1 VNATSSPVRWPGAP
15 VAGSVA
21 LVEQEAAVR
30 ALIVADDSERRDA
43 LAGEVQRA
51 GHEIAGLSDAEHVTA
66 EIWRAVSAGPDALII
81 DLGEDL
87 AALRHLID
95 RARHAADRP
104 LPAVLLLPEHSPWI
118 RGPLPADLLPAIAIS
133 ARDARSGSLT
143 AALAA
148 AGPDSG
154 GAAAE
159 IPAPPQQPVA
169 SSLSLDRQRREV
181 EGPEGATHLT
191 PSEAS
196 ILSLLVRE
204 EGGVVSHQR
213 LAQELWG
220 SAFSDRHSRAAI
232 RSHVHTLRA
241 KLRAVGLADVVA
253 SMPGVG
259 YRLNAGA
266 TG

>member
-1 VNATSSPVRWPGAP
+1 M
-15 VAGSVA
+15 
-21 LVEQEAAVR
+21 R

-43 LAGEVQRA
+43 LAGEVQR
-51 GHEIAGLSDAEHVTA
+51 GGYEVAGLSDAEHVTA
-66 EIWRAVSAGPDALII
+66 EMWRAFSAGPDALII

-87 AALRHLID
+87 AALRRLIE
-95 RARHAADRP
+95 RARHAAERP
-104 LPAVLLLPEHSPWI
+104 LPAVLLLPEHSTWVH
-118 RGPLPADLLPAIAIS
+118 GALPADLLPAIAIS
-133 ARDARSGSLT
+133 ARDARSGRVA

-148 AGPDSG
+148 AGPAPG

-159 IPAPPQQPVA
+159 IPDSPQRPVA
-169 SSLSLDRQRREV
+169 SPLSLDRRRREV
-181 EGPEGATHLT
+181 EGPEGAAHLT

-204 EGGVVSHQR
+204 DGGVVSHQE

-241 KLRAVGLADVVA
+241 KLRGVGLVDVVA

-259 YRLNAGA
+259 YWLNAGA
-266 TG
+266 AD

>member
-1 VNATSSPVRWPGAP
+1 M
-15 VAGSVA
+15 
-21 LVEQEAAVR
+21 R

-51 GHEIAGLSDAEHVTA
+51 GHEVAGLSDAEHVTV
-66 EIWRAVSAGPDALII
+66 EMRRALSAGPDALII

-87 AALRHLID
+87 VALRRLID
-95 RARHAADRP
+95 RARHAAERP
-104 LPAVLLLPEHSPWI
+104 LPAVLLLPEHSTWVH
-118 RGPLPADLLPAIAIS
+118 GVLPADLLPAIAIAAS
-133 ARDARSGSLT
+133 DARSGRLA

-148 AGPDSG
+148 AGPAPG

-159 IPAPPQQPVA
+159 IPDSPQRPVA
-169 SSLSLDRQRREV
+169 SPLSLDRRRREV
-181 EGPEGATHLT
+181 EGPEGAAHLT

-196 ILSLLVRE
+196 ILSLLMR
-204 EGGVVSHQR
+204 EGGSVVSHQE

-241 KLRAVGLADVVA
+241 KLRGSGWRTWWRRCPA
-253 SMPGVG
+253 S
-259 YRLNAGA
+259 A